1 MKRFDFRLE
10 PLLNY
15 RKYQE
20 RIAQQHTAKA
30 QMDVKDCEN
39 QILDLKRVWIENT
52 KEVENS
58 VEKGVSAR
66 EFKRYHEYLNSVE
79 AGIAQEE
86 SRKLQLKKVLKE
98 KLLELKRKSVD
109 KKAMELYREKLKS
122 VYTQEMLKNE
132 QKELDEISSL
142 KTARELNNESHQ

>member
-1 MKRFDFRLE
+1 MKQFDFRLE

-39 QILDLKRVWIENT
+39 KILDLKQVWIENT
-52 KEVENS
+52 KQVENI
-58 VEKGVSAR
+58 VEKGVSAK

-79 AGIAQEE
+79 AGIAEEE

-98 KLLELKRKSVD
+98 KLLELKKKSVD

-122 VYTQEMLKNE
+122 VYTQEVLKNE

-142 KTARELNNESHQ
+142 KTVRELNNESHQ